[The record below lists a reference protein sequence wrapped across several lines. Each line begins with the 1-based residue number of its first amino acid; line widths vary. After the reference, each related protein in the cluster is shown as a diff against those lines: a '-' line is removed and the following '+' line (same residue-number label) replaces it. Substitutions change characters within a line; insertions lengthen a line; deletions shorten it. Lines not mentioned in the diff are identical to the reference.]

1 MSIAVIPAP
10 QEDSRPRRL
19 WTREEYY
26 RAIDLGLFKPGE
38 RLELLEGEIYPKMS
52 ENPPH
57 ATALKLAEIA
67 IARAFALV
75 QGHSSTQHPISLPGD
90 SEPEPYIAMLRG
102 DIRQYATR
110 HPASEDVM
118 LVVEVS
124 DATLAFDRTRK
135 ARIYAESGIREYWII
150 NLIDRCL
157 EVHRDPQNGA
167 YQSVV
172 VMAEDATVSPLAA
185 PAASIAI
192 RDMLP

>member
-1 MSIAVIPAP
+1 MSITLSAAP
-10 QEDSRPRRL
+10 QEDLRPRRR

-26 RAIDLGLFKPGE
+26 RALDLGLFKPGE

-75 QGHSSTQHPISLPGD
+75 QGHASTQHPISLPGD
-90 SEPEPYIAMLRG
+90 SEPEPDIAMLRG

-110 HPASEDVM
+110 HPAHEDVL

-135 ARIYAESGIREYWII
+135 AHIYAESSIQEYWIL

-167 YQSVV
+167 YQSITAL
-172 VMAEDATVSPLAA
+172 AEDAIVSPLAA
-185 PAASIAI
+185 PAAPIMV